1 MAIKRNQVTGLLIA
15 GGKGS
20 RMNFADK
27 PLIKLGNKPLIQW
40 VLLEAR
46 QHTRKFFINVNR
58 NFEKYR
64 RFGLPLLPDLPN
76 APSGPLAGIHSGM
89 EFIATEKDLYSP
101 HFLLCLPGDVPFF
114 PKDLIPNLLVEMENK
129 PCDVIF
135 TRVCDQ
141 IEPLFSLWSYSA
153 RTRISNAIEEGLHGP
168 RQIFPLL
175 NTRELPI
182 NNSSHLDFLN
192 INTVKDL
199 TLAKKLLKAQ

>member
-89 EFIATEKDLYSP
+89 EFIATEKDLYLP

-114 PKDLIPNLLVEMENK
+114 PKELIPNLLVEMDKE
-129 PCDVIF
+129 PCDAVF
-135 TRVCDQ
+135 TRAGDQ

-153 RTRISNAIEEGLHGP
+153 RTKICNAVEEGLNGP

-175 NTRELPI
+175 HTRELSI
-182 NNSSHLDFLN
+182 DNSSHLDFLN

-199 TLAKKLLKAQ
+199 TLAKKLLKVQ